1 MTKSLSP
8 ELKADVLWFAALL
21 REKGGCGKSREIDL
35 LIKAVEMESPV
46 IDSRVK
52 ALVNNALSPDTIQ
65 YELTEDERLL
75 IGGLMVRLADW
86 REGRPGP
93 PKLFP
98 RRMNL
103 RMSDTDVEA
112 LSNISKKT
120 GEDNSEIIRR
130 LIYEADA
137 K

>member
-8 ELKADVLWFAALL
+8 ELKADVLWFAAFL
-21 REKGGCGKSREIDL
+21 RETGGFGKSREIDL
-35 LIKAVEMESPV
+35 LIKSVEMESPV

-52 ALVNNALSPDTIQ
+52 ALVSNALSPDALR
-65 YELTEDERLL
+65 YEITEDERLL

-103 RMSDTDVEA
+103 RMSDADIEA
-112 LSNISKKT
+112 LDAISEKT

-130 LIYEADA
+130 LIHEADA